1 MSDRG
6 PVVYIVDDDEVT
18 RSYFD
23 AVLSTANV
31 PCCRV
36 ESASAFLDMYDPDQP
51 GCLLLDVEMPGMT
64 GPELQ
69 HELNLRG
76 AIIPLIFISSHA
88 GVPTAVDAMLHGAFD
103 FLQKPVSHEILLA
116 RVRNALDYD
125 AGNRTILHQ
134 RDQMTKRFDALT
146 ARERDVLALL
156 IAGHSN
162 KVMAS
167 ELGLSERTVEVYR
180 ARIMKKTAARSL
192 AQLVRMGMEMQLV
205 SSSPQRT
212 KATRANRQPGPRS

>member
-1 MSDRG
+1 MDERV
-6 PVVYIVDDDEVT
+6 PIVYIVDDDEVT
-18 RSYFD
+18 RSYYD
-23 AVLSTANV
+23 AVLSKANV
-31 PCCRV
+31 RCCRV
-36 ESASAFLDMYDPDQP
+36 ESAWSFLEMHDPDQP
-51 GCLLLDVEMPGMT
+51 GCLLLDVQMPGMT

-88 GVPTAVDAMLHGAFD
+88 GVPTAVEAMLHGAFD
-103 FLQKPVSHEILLA
+103 FLQKPVSHEALLI

-125 AGNRTILHQ
+125 ASNRAVLREH
-134 RDQMTKRFDALT
+134 DQVTRRFDALT
-146 ARERDVLALL
+146 ARERDVLSLL
-156 IAGHSN
+156 IAGRSN

-180 ARIMKKTAARSL
+180 ARVMKKTAAQSL
-192 AQLVRMGMEMQLV
+192 AHLVRMAMEVQTA

-212 KATRANRQPGPRS
+212 TATRANRRTGL

>member
-1 MSDRG
+1 MSDRV
-6 PVVYIVDDDEVT
+6 PIVYIVDDDEVT
-18 RSYFD
+18 RSNFD

-31 PCCRV
+31 ACCRV
-36 ESASAFLDMYDPDQP
+36 ESASSFLEMYDPHQP
-51 GCLLLDVEMPGMT
+51 GCLLLDVQMPGMT

-76 AIIPLIFISSHA
+76 AIIPVIFISSHA
-88 GVPTAVDAMLHGAFD
+88 GVPTAVEAMLHGAFD
-103 FLQKPVSHEILLA
+103 FLQKPVSHETLLA

-125 AGNRTILHQ
+125 AGNRAALQ
-134 RDQMTKRFDALT
+134 ERDQMTSRFDALT

-180 ARIMKKTAARSL
+180 ARVMKKTAARSL
-192 AQLVRMGMEMQLV
+192 AQLVRMAMEM

-212 KATRANRQPGPRS
+212 EATRAKRQPGPRS

>member
-1 MSDRG
+1 EGEYTAGSTRPHHRVIFPSRRLHTRFKCDWSSD
-6 PVVYIVDDDEVT
+6 VCSSD
-18 RSYFD
+18 
-23 AVLSTANV
+23 L
-31 PCCRV
+31 
-36 ESASAFLDMYDPDQP
+36 MYDPDQP

-125 AGNRTILHQ
+125 AGNR
-134 RDQMTKRFDALT
+134 
-146 ARERDVLALL
+146 
-156 IAGHSN
+156 
-162 KVMAS
+162 
-167 ELGLSERTVEVYR
+167 
-180 ARIMKKTAARSL
+180 
-192 AQLVRMGMEMQLV
+192 
-205 SSSPQRT
+205 
-212 KATRANRQPGPRS
+212 

>member
-1 MSDRG
+1 MSDRV
-6 PVVYIVDDDEVT
+6 PIVYIVDDDEVT

-31 PCCRV
+31 TCCPV
-36 ESASAFLDMYDPDQP
+36 ESASSFLEMYDPHQP
-51 GCLLLDVEMPGMT
+51 GCLLLDVQMPGMM

-76 AIIPLIFISSHA
+76 AIIPVIFISSHA
-88 GVPTAVDAMLHGAFD
+88 GVPTAVEAMLHGAFD
-103 FLQKPVSHEILLA
+103 FLQKPVSHETLLA

-125 AGNRTILHQ
+125 AGNRAALQ
-134 RDQMTKRFDALT
+134 ERDQMTSRFDALT

-180 ARIMKKTAARSL
+180 ARVMKKTAARSL
-192 AQLVRMGMEMQLV
+192 AQLVRMAMEM

-212 KATRANRQPGPRS
+212 EATRAKRQPGPRS